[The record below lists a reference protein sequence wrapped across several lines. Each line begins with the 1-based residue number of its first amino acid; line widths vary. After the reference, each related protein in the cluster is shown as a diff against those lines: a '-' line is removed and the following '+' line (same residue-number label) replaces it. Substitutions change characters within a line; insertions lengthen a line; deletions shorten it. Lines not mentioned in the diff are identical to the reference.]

1 MGSTPILSFFV
12 SLILYNIFMEPVSTS
27 VSIGLWAA
35 FWITVIAALFI
46 DLTVLNKHHGHVS
59 IKEAAVMVCAWV
71 SLALLFG
78 GAIWLFEGPQHALA
92 FYTGYVLE
100 YSLSI
105 DNMFVFILIFSY
117 FAIPHDLQPKALLWG
132 ILGAVALRFVF
143 IFVGVQLI
151 SLFSWTIYVFGILL
165 IFTAVKM
172 LLQKEDDNF
181 DPSGSLPLKILKKF
195 MSLKTNYH
203 GENFF
208 IKESG
213 KWFAT
218 PLFAA
223 VLVIEMSDL
232 IFAADS
238 IPAILS
244 ITQDTF
250 LVYSSNIFAIIGL
263 RSLYFLLSGMAGKF
277 PYLKYGISVILFF
290 VGVKM
295 LLSHHVKIPI
305 VASLGVIVGLLA
317 LCIVAGKLFPP
328 PLKED

>member
-1 MGSTPILSFFV
+1 
-12 SLILYNIFMEPVSTS
+12 MEPVSAS
-27 VSIGLWAA
+27 VSIGLWVA
-35 FWITVIAALFI
+35 FWVTVIAALFI

-59 IKEAAVMVCAWV
+59 IKEAAIMVGAWV
-71 SLALLFG
+71 TLALVFG
-78 GAIWLFEGPQHALA
+78 GAIWLFEGAQHALA

-151 SLFSWTIYVFGILL
+151 SLFSWTIYVFGVLL
-165 IFTAVKM
+165 IFTAAKM
-172 LLQKEDDNF
+172 LLQKEDDEF
-181 DPSGSLPLKILKKF
+181 DPSQSLPLRIMRKF
-195 MSLKTNYH
+195 IPLKTDYH
-203 GENFF
+203 GDNFF
-208 IKESG
+208 VKEG
-213 KWFAT
+213 AKWFAT

-232 IFAADS
+232 IFAVDS
-238 IPAILS
+238 IPAVLS

-295 LLSHHVKIPI
+295 LLSHYVKIPI
-305 VASLGVIVGLLA
+305 WASLATIVGLLT
-317 LCIVAGKLFPP
+317 LSILAGKIFPP
-328 PLKED
+328 KVQQD

>member
-1 MGSTPILSFFV
+1 
-12 SLILYNIFMEPVSTS
+12 MEIVSTGVS
-27 VSIGLWAA
+27 VAMWIS
-35 FWITVIAALFI
+35 FWVVVLTALFI

-59 IKEAAVMVCAWV
+59 IKEAAVMVSAWV
-71 SLALLFG
+71 SLAALFG
-78 GAIWLFEGPQHALA
+78 GAIWLFEGPQHALE

-105 DNMFVFILIFSY
+105 DNMFVFIMIFSY
-117 FAIPHDLQPKALLWG
+117 FAVPHDLQPKVLLWG
-132 ILGAVALRFVF
+132 ILGAVAMRFIF

-151 SLFSWTIYVFGILL
+151 SAFAWMIYVFGALL
-165 IFTAVKM
+165 IFTAAKM
-172 LLQKEDDNF
+172 LLQKEDEQM
-181 DPSGSLPLKILKKF
+181 DPGNSWILKLFQKI
-195 MSLKTNYH
+195 MPVKANYH

-208 IKESG
+208 VKDAG

-218 PLFAA
+218 PLFTAL
-223 VLVIEMSDL
+223 LVIEMSDV
-232 IFAADS
+232 IFAIDS
-238 IPAILS
+238 IPAVLG

-295 LLSHHVKIPI
+295 LLSHTVKIP
-305 VASLGVIVGLLA
+305 VLLSLGVIVGILA
-317 LCIVAGKLFPP
+317 LSMVISKLFPP
-328 PLKED
+328 SKEIA

>member
-1 MGSTPILSFFV
+1 
-12 SLILYNIFMEPVSTS
+12 METVSTS
-27 VSIGLWAA
+27 VSLAMWAA

-59 IKEAAVMVCAWV
+59 IKEAGIMVGAWV

-132 ILGAVALRFVF
+132 ILGAVVLRFLF

-151 SLFSWTIYVFGILL
+151 SLFSWTIYVFGVLL
-165 IFTAVKM
+165 IFTAAKM
-172 LLQKEDDNF
+172 LLQKEDDEF
-181 DPSGSLPLKILKKF
+181 DPSQSLPLKIMRKF
-195 MSLKTNYH
+195 IPLKTDYH

-208 IKESG
+208 VKDAG

-232 IFAADS
+232 IFAVDS
-238 IPAILS
+238 IPAVLS

-305 VASLGVIVGLLA
+305 LASLGVIVGLLA
-317 LCIVAGKLFPP
+317 LSIVAGKIFPP
-328 PLKED
+328 KTQQD

>member
-1 MGSTPILSFFV
+1 
-12 SLILYNIFMEPVSTS
+12 MEPVSAS
-27 VSIGLWAA
+27 VSVGLWVA
-35 FWITVIAALFI
+35 FWVTVIIALFI

-59 IKEAAVMVCAWV
+59 IKEAAFMVGAWIT
-71 SLALLFG
+71 LALVFG
-78 GAIWLFEGPQHALA
+78 GAIWLFEGSQHALA

-143 IFVGVQLI
+143 IFVGVKLI
-151 SLFSWTIYVFGILL
+151 SLFSWTIYVFGALL
-165 IFTAVKM
+165 IFTAAKM

-181 DPSGSLPLKILKKF
+181 DPSQSLPLKIMRKF
-195 MSLKTNYH
+195 IPLKTDYH

-208 IKESG
+208 IKEG
-213 KWFAT
+213 IKWFAT

-232 IFAADS
+232 IFAVDS
-238 IPAILS
+238 IPAVLS

-295 LLSHHVKIPI
+295 LLSHYVKIPI
-305 VASLGVIVGLLA
+305 WASLATIVGLLA
-317 LCIVAGKLFPP
+317 LSILAGKLFPP
-328 PLKED
+328 KAQQD

>member
-1 MGSTPILSFFV
+1 
-12 SLILYNIFMEPVSTS
+12 MEPVTTG
-27 VSIGLWAA
+27 VSIAMWIA
-35 FWITVIAALFI
+35 FWIIVLAALFV
-46 DLTVLNKHHGHVS
+46 DLAVMNKHKGHVS
-59 IKEAAVMVCAWV
+59 IKEAGVMVSAWI

-78 GAIWLFEGPQHALA
+78 AAIWLFEGPRHALE

-105 DNMFVFILIFSY
+105 DNMFVFIMIFGY
-117 FAIPHDLQPKALLWG
+117 FAVPNDLQPKVLLWG
-132 ILGAVALRFVF
+132 ILGAVAMRFLF

-151 SLFSWTIYVFGILL
+151 SAFAWMIYVFGALL

-172 LLQKEDDNF
+172 LLQKEDDKF
-181 DPSGSLPLKILKKF
+181 DPSESFILKVFKKI
-195 MSLKTNYH
+195 MPIKTDYH

-208 IKESG
+208 VKENA

-223 VLVIEMSDL
+223 LLVIEMSDV
-232 IFAADS
+232 IFAIDS
-238 IPAILS
+238 IPAILG

-295 LLSHHVKIPI
+295 IVSHFVKIP
-305 VASLGVIVGLLA
+305 VPASLGIIVFILA
-317 LCIVAGKLFPP
+317 LSMLASKFFPP
-328 PLKED
+328 KETAN

>member
-1 MGSTPILSFFV
+1 MEIV
-12 SLILYNIFMEPVSTS
+12 SNS
-27 VSIGLWAA
+27 VSVMMWAA
-35 FWITVIAALFI
+35 FWITVITALFV

-78 GAIWLFEGPQHALA
+78 GAIWLFEGPRHALE

-100 YSLSI
+100 YSLSV
-105 DNMFVFILIFSY
+105 DNMFVFILIFGY
-117 FAIPHDLQPKALLWG
+117 FAIPHALQPKALLWG

-143 IFVGVQLI
+143 IFVGVKLI
-151 SLFSWTIYVFGILL
+151 SLFAWTIYVFGALL
-165 IFTAVKM
+165 IFTAAKM
-172 LLQKEDDNF
+172 LLQKEDENF
-181 DPSGSLPLKILKKF
+181 DPSQSFILKIFKKI
-195 MSLKTNYH
+195 MPIKTDYH

-208 IKESG
+208 VKENA

-232 IFAADS
+232 IFAVDS
-238 IPAILS
+238 IPAVLS

-295 LLSHHVKIPI
+295 LLSHHVEIPI
-305 VASLGVIVGLLA
+305 VASLSVIVGILA
-317 LCIVAGKLFPP
+317 ISILASHFFPP
-328 PLKED
+328 KETVK

>member
-1 MGSTPILSFFV
+1 
-12 SLILYNIFMEPVSTS
+12 MEPVTTTVS
-27 VSIGLWAA
+27 VLMWIA
-35 FWITVIAALFI
+35 FWVIVLTALFV
-46 DLTVLNKHHGHVS
+46 DLAVLNKHHGKVNM
-59 IKEAAVMVCAWV
+59 KEAALMVCAWV

-78 GAIWLFEGPQHALA
+78 GAIWLVEGPRHALE

-105 DNMFVFILIFSY
+105 DNMFVFIMIFGY
-117 FAIPHDLQPKALLWG
+117 FAIPHELQPKALLWG
-132 ILGAVALRFVF
+132 ILGAVVMRF
-143 IFVGVQLI
+143 IFIFLGVKLI
-151 SLFSWTIYVFGILL
+151 SMFSWTIYVFGALL
-165 IFTAVKM
+165 IFTAAKM
-172 LLQKEDDNF
+172 LLQKEDEKF
-181 DPSGSLPLKILKKF
+181 DPSQAFVLKALKKVMPLK
-195 MSLKTNYH
+195 TDYH

-208 IKESG
+208 VLENAKRY
-213 KWFAT
+213 AT

-232 IFAADS
+232 IFAVDS
-238 IPAILS
+238 IPAVLS

-295 LLSHHVKIPI
+295 LISHHFKIP
-305 VASLGVIVGLLA
+305 VLASLGVIVAILA
-317 LCIVAGKLFPP
+317 GSILASKFFPP
-328 PLKED
+328 KPAQD

>member
-1 MGSTPILSFFV
+1 
-12 SLILYNIFMEPVSTS
+12 MEPVSTS
-27 VSIGLWAA
+27 VSIGLWVA
-35 FWITVIAALFI
+35 FWVTVITALFI

-59 IKEAAVMVCAWV
+59 IKEAAIMVGAWV
-71 SLALLFG
+71 TLALVFG
-78 GAIWLFEGPQHALA
+78 GAIWLFEGAQHALA

-151 SLFSWTIYVFGILL
+151 SLFSWTIYVFGVLL
-165 IFTAVKM
+165 IFTAAKM
-172 LLQKEDDNF
+172 LLQKEDDEF
-181 DPSGSLPLKILKKF
+181 DPSQSLPLRIMRKF
-195 MSLKTNYH
+195 IPLKTDYH
-203 GENFF
+203 GDNFF
-208 IKESG
+208 VKEG
-213 KWFAT
+213 VKWFAT

-232 IFAADS
+232 IFAVDS
-238 IPAILS
+238 IPAVLS

-295 LLSHHVKIPI
+295 LLSHYVKIPI
-305 VASLGVIVGLLA
+305 WASLATIVGLLT
-317 LCIVAGKLFPP
+317 LSILAGKIFPP
-328 PLKED
+328 KAQQD

>member
-1 MGSTPILSFFV
+1 
-12 SLILYNIFMEPVSTS
+12 MEPVTSS
-27 VSIGLWAA
+27 VSFCMWLA
-35 FWITVIAALFI
+35 FWITVLAALFI

-132 ILGAVALRFVF
+132 ILGAVILRFIF

-165 IFTAVKM
+165 IFTAAKM
-172 LLQKEDDNF
+172 LLQKEDDEF
-181 DPSGSLPLKILKKF
+181 DPSNSLPLKILRKF
-195 MSLKTNYH
+195 MPLKTDYH

-208 IKESG
+208 IKDAG

-232 IFAADS
+232 IFAVDS
-238 IPAILS
+238 IPAVLS

-295 LLSHHVKIPI
+295 LLSHYVKIPI
-305 VASLGVIVGLLA
+305 LASLGVIVGLLT
-317 LCIVAGKLFPP
+317 LSIVAGKLFPP
-328 PLKED
+328 KETVK

>member
-1 MGSTPILSFFV
+1 
-12 SLILYNIFMEPVSTS
+12 MEPVSAS
-27 VSIGLWAA
+27 VSVGLWFA
-35 FWITVIAALFI
+35 FWVIVITALFV

-59 IKEAAVMVCAWV
+59 IKEAGMMVCAWV
-71 SLALLFG
+71 SLALCFG
-78 GAIWLFEGPQHALA
+78 GAIWLFEGSSHALA

-117 FAIPHDLQPKALLWG
+117 FAIPHELQPKALLWG
-132 ILGAVALRFVF
+132 ILGAVALRFLF
-143 IFVGVQLI
+143 IFIGVQLL
-151 SLFSWTIYVFGILL
+151 SLFSWTIYVFGGLL
-165 IFTAVKM
+165 IFTAAKM
-172 LLQKEDDNF
+172 LLQKEDESF
-181 DPSGSLPLKILKKF
+181 DPSQALPLKILKKF
-195 MSLKTNYH
+195 IPLKTDYH

-208 IKESG
+208 VKEG
-213 KWFAT
+213 VKWFAT

-232 IFAADS
+232 IFAVDS
-238 IPAILS
+238 IPAVLS

-290 VGVKM
+290 VGAKM
-295 LLSHHVKIPI
+295 LLSHYVKIPI
-305 VASLGVIVGLLA
+305 LVSLGVIVGLLA
-317 LCIVAGKLFPP
+317 LSIAVGKIFPP
-328 PLKED
+328 KTAQN

>member
-1 MGSTPILSFFV
+1 
-12 SLILYNIFMEPVSTS
+12 METVSTS
-27 VSIGLWAA
+27 VSIGLWVA
-35 FWITVIAALFI
+35 FWITVITALFV
-46 DLTVLNKHHGHVS
+46 DLSVLNKHHGHVS

-71 SLALLFG
+71 SLALVFG
-78 GAIWLFEGPQHALA
+78 GAIWLFEGSQHALA

-151 SLFSWTIYVFGILL
+151 SLFSWTIYVFGVLL

-172 LLQKEDDNF
+172 LLQKEDDEF
-181 DPSGSLPLKILKKF
+181 DPSNSLPLKVLKKF
-195 MSLKTNYH
+195 MPLKTDYH

-208 IKESG
+208 IKEG
-213 KWFAT
+213 VKWFAT

-232 IFAADS
+232 IFAVDS
-238 IPAILS
+238 IPAVLS

-277 PYLKYGISVILFF
+277 PYLKYGISIILFF

-295 LLSHHVKIPI
+295 LISHYVKIPI
-305 VASLGVIVGLLA
+305 LASLGVIVGLLF
-317 LCIVAGKLFPP
+317 LSILAGKLFPP
-328 PLKED
+328 AVKED

>member
-1 MGSTPILSFFV
+1 
-12 SLILYNIFMEPVSTS
+12 MEPVTTG
-27 VSIGLWAA
+27 VSIAMWIA
-35 FWITVIAALFI
+35 FWVIVLAALFI
-46 DLTVLNKHHGHVS
+46 DLAVMNKHKGHVS
-59 IKEAAVMVCAWV
+59 IKEAAVMVSAWI

-78 GAIWLFEGPQHALA
+78 AAIWLFEGPRHTLE

-105 DNMFVFILIFSY
+105 DNMFVFIMIFGY
-117 FAIPHDLQPKALLWG
+117 IAVPNELQPKVLLWG
-132 ILGAVALRFVF
+132 ILGAVAMRFLF

-151 SLFSWTIYVFGILL
+151 SAFAWMIYVFGALL
-165 IFTAVKM
+165 IITAIKM
-172 LLQKEDDNF
+172 LMQKEDDKF
-181 DPSGSLPLKILKKF
+181 DPSQSFILKVFKKI
-195 MSLKTNYH
+195 MPIKTDYH

-208 IKESG
+208 IKDNA

-223 VLVIEMSDL
+223 LLVIEMSDV
-232 IFAADS
+232 IFAIDS
-238 IPAILS
+238 IPAILG

-295 LLSHHVKIPI
+295 IISHFVKIP
-305 VASLGVIVGLLA
+305 VPASLGIIIFILA
-317 LCIVAGKLFPP
+317 VSMLASKFFPP
-328 PLKED
+328 KETAN